1 MRKTI
6 HELIDNRFGDLIQTF
21 SFPVGIFVRSGTEH
35 ELFNE
40 KTGEV
45 IQSFPFSI
53 RVRVRL
59 TDVDE
64 YKKTHSILNKGD
76 I

>member
-6 HELIDNRFGDLIQTF
+6 HELIDNRSGELIQTF
-21 SFPVGIFVRSGTEH
+21 SYPVGVFVRSGTAH
-35 ELFNE
+35 ELLDE

-45 IQSFPFSI
+45 IDSFPFSI

-59 TDVDE
+59 TDIGE
-64 YKKTHSILNKGD
+64 YKKTHSILNRGD
-76 I
+76 V

>member
-6 HELIDNRFGDLIQTF
+6 YEIVSNNTGMLIETF
-21 SFPVGIFVRSGTEH
+21 SFSVSIRKGTAYEITDD
-35 ELFNE
+35 
-40 KTGEV
+40 KTGKFIE
-45 IQSFPFSI
+45 SFPFSI

-64 YKKTHSILNKGD
+64 YKKTHVLLNRLG
-76 I
+76 